1 MKIRQTINN
10 NAAKYSGIVY
20 ENANKII
27 VIKHNAF
34 NYYDSSS
41 DERFEFD
48 TISGFEEWAKNQDW
62 IVKINKE
69 SPFKKVAE

>member
-20 ENANKII
+20 EDANKII
-27 VIKHNAF
+27 VIKHDTF
-34 NYYDSSS
+34 NYYDSSA

-48 TISGFEEWAKNQDW
+48 TISEFEEWMKNQDW
-62 IVKINKE
+62 IVKITKE